1 MAILIALI
9 FLGNNCLAKTPN
21 DLSFKP
27 TVDLVL
33 KSLLDRDMENL
44 NAHVDVGAIVKSKIK
59 KYSSKA
65 QSKGILMKSA
75 GKFINFSEPM
85 ITGSIVKL
93 TLSEYSKSSYE
104 LRKAYIDNISVN
116 QIAYASGVFLRKP
129 FFASALKVNGKWV
142 INSIESEWIDIEIK
156 NALRAMH
163 VI

>member
-1 MAILIALI
+1 MYSTREIMT
-9 FLGNNCLAKTPN
+9 KHW
-21 DLSFKP
+21 
-27 TVDLVL
+27 V
-33 KSLLDRDMENL
+33 
-44 NAHVDVGAIVKSKIK
+44 KIK

-104 LRKAYIDNISVN
+104 LRKAYIDNISVKKIGNMN